1 MAMAVKESYAGKINR
16 KLNKKLHVIDVAA
29 GRVPA
34 DLVLKN
40 ATYVNVFSNELCR
53 GDIAVAEGLIVGM
66 GEYHGK
72 VEADVGG
79 KIVLPGFIDA
89 HIHLESSLVS
99 PKEFAKAVLP
109 HGTTTVITDPH
120 EIANVMGTDGIE
132 YMLQATEDLPVDVR
146 FMLPSCVPA
155 TPLDESG
162 ANLDYR
168 AIDSF
173 YDHPRVQGLAEMMNF
188 VGIINGDSQVVEKIV
203 ASQAHHKKIDGH
215 APGLTGNDLNAYIAA
230 GVYSDHECSN
240 VEEAMAKLERGQ
252 FIMIREGTAAR
263 NLEALAPLLCGKYI
277 ERCMFCTD
285 DKHPND
291 LLEKGHSDYIVKKAI
306 SLGADPIMAVKAAGY
321 TAARYFL
328 LNNRGAI
335 APGYLADF
343 AVVEDLKDF
352 HVVTVYKRGKRVY
365 HDGIVEDFPLPEI
378 PEHLNKRAH
387 DTFHLPVLSPADFA
401 NTRLRG
407 VIGMVPGQII
417 TQDAG
422 YAAGVDVSKDILKM
436 AVVERHKNT
445 RHIGIGYLKGYGLKS
460 GAVATSVA
468 HDSHNIICVGTNDED
483 MAFAVNRIARNRGG
497 IVVVENGQV
506 LAELPLEI
514 AGIISGKPLREVNT
528 LLEDAKKAAH
538 ALGVGTDIDPFMTL
552 SFMSLPVIPTLRLT
566 TRGVV
571 DVNTQQYV

>member
-1 MAMAVKESYAGKINR
+1 MSYTESWSGKINR
-16 KLNKKLHVIDVAA
+16 KLLKKLHIIDVAA
-29 GRVPA
+29 GREKA

-40 ATYVNVFSNELCR
+40 ATYVNVFSGELDT
-53 GDIAVAEGLIVGM
+53 GDIAVAEGLIVGLGSYEGRDEVDM
-66 GEYHGK
+66 T
-72 VEADVGG
+72 G
-79 KIVLPGFIDA
+79 KIVCPGFIDA

-99 PKEFAKAVLP
+99 PAEFARAVIP

-120 EIANVMGTDGIE
+120 EITNVMGTDGID
-132 YMLQATEDLPVDVR
+132 YMLCATEGLPVDTQ
-146 FMLPSCVPA
+146 FMIPSCVPA
-155 TPLDESG
+155 SALDESG

-168 AIDSF
+168 DIDSF
-173 YDHPRVQGLAEMMNF
+173 FDHPRVLGLAEMMNF
-188 VGIINGDSQVVEKIV
+188 PGVISADSPTVAKII

-215 APGLTGNDLNAYIAA
+215 APGLQGKDLDTYVAA
-230 GVYSDHECSN
+230 GVYSDHECATM
-240 VEEAMAKLERGQ
+240 EDALAKLQRGQ

-263 NLEALAPLLCGKYI
+263 NLEALAPLLTPQYA

-285 DKHPND
+285 DKHPSD
-291 LLEKGHSDYIVKKAI
+291 LLEKGHIDYIAREAI
-306 SLGADPIMAVKAAGY
+306 NKYGVDPIMTVQVACLH
-321 TAARYFL
+321 AARYFL

-343 AVVEDLKDF
+343 AIVEDLKDF

-417 TQDAG
+417 TEDAG